1 MKTIIKILCIAVL
14 LTPIKVIA
22 SIDAD
27 DLWLRESIPGQ
38 ANGAGFGT
46 IYNHG
51 ETDMLL
57 LGGSVAVA
65 DDIEVHRHVHSDG
78 QMRMERMEALVIP
91 AGKSVTLQP
100 GGYHLMLMN
109 LSRPLTTDE
118 EHEVTLYFSDG
129 TSEVV
134 TVKVRDLVES
144 AGH

>member
-91 AGKSVTLQP
+91 TGESVTLQP

-109 LSRPLTTDE
+109 LLRPLTTDE

-134 TVKVRDLVES
+134 IVKVRDLVES

>member
-1 MKTIIKILCIAVL
+1 MKIIIKILCIAIL

-27 DLWLRESIPGQ
+27 ELWLRESIPGQ
-38 ANGAGFGT
+38 ANGAGFGA

-57 LGGSVAVA
+57 LGGSVAIA
-65 DDIEVHRHVHSDG
+65 DDIEIHRHVHSDG

-91 AGKSVTLQP
+91 AGKSVKLQP

-109 LSRPLTTDE
+109 LSRPLATDE

-129 TSEVV
+129 SSEVV